1 MLILSRKVGETVYL
15 NEDIEIKIVEVSGDK
30 VRLGIEAPKDVKVLR
45 SELRQT
51 LLRLTHSRIC
61 LVRSRSDLN
70 NKAGAAGKS
79 GTPALISYCIVSA
92 RRPFLCCRATP
103 YLHCV

>member
-51 LLRLTHSRIC
+51 MES
-61 LVRSRSDLN
+61 
-70 NKAGAAGKS
+70 NKKASEAVAPDAIKNM
-79 GTPALISYCIVSA
+79 LDKIKK
-92 RRPFLCCRATP
+92 
-103 YLHCV
+103 

>member
-51 LLRLTHSRIC
+51 MESNKKASDAVRLTHLRVC
-61 LVRSRSDLN
+61 LVRSKNKLKAFVRSLREQPVLPD
-70 NKAGAAGKS
+70 
-79 GTPALISYCIVSA
+79 
-92 RRPFLCCRATP
+92 
-103 YLHCV
+103 

>member
-51 LLRLTHSRIC
+51 MESNKNA
-61 LVRSRSDLN
+61 SD
-70 NKAGAAGKS
+70 AVAPDAFKS
-79 GTPALISYCIVSA
+79 MLSQ
-92 RRPFLCCRATP
+92 LKK
-103 YLHCV
+103 

>member
-51 LLRLTHSRIC
+51 MESNKKA
-61 LVRSRSDLN
+61 SDSVAPDAFKNMLGQI
-70 NKAGAAGKS
+70 KK
-79 GTPALISYCIVSA
+79 
-92 RRPFLCCRATP
+92 
-103 YLHCV
+103 

>member
-51 LLRLTHSRIC
+51 MESNMKA
-61 LVRSRSDLN
+61 SD
-70 NKAGAAGKS
+70 AVAPDAFKS
-79 GTPALISYCIVSA
+79 MLSQ
-92 RRPFLCCRATP
+92 LKK
-103 YLHCV
+103 

>member
-51 LLRLTHSRIC
+51 MES
-61 LVRSRSDLN
+61 
-70 NKAGAAGKS
+70 NKKASETVAPDAFKNM
-79 GTPALISYCIVSA
+79 LDKIKK
-92 RRPFLCCRATP
+92 
-103 YLHCV
+103 

>member
-51 LLRLTHSRIC
+51 MES
-61 LVRSRSDLN
+61 
-70 NKAGAAGKS
+70 NKTAAEAVAPDAFKNM
-79 GTPALISYCIVSA
+79 LDKIKK
-92 RRPFLCCRATP
+92 
-103 YLHCV
+103 

>member
-51 LLRLTHSRIC
+51 MESNKNA
-61 LVRSRSDLN
+61 SDAVAPDAFKNMLSQL
-70 NKAGAAGKS
+70 KK
-79 GTPALISYCIVSA
+79 
-92 RRPFLCCRATP
+92 
-103 YLHCV
+103 

>member
-45 SELRQT
+45 SE
-51 LLRLTHSRIC
+51 
-61 LVRSRSDLN
+61 
-70 NKAGAAGKS
+70 
-79 GTPALISYCIVSA
+79 
-92 RRPFLCCRATP
+92 
-103 YLHCV
+103 

>member
-51 LLRLTHSRIC
+51 MESNIKA
-61 LVRSRSDLN
+61 SDAVAPDAFKNMLGQI
-70 NKAGAAGKS
+70 KK
-79 GTPALISYCIVSA
+79 
-92 RRPFLCCRATP
+92 
-103 YLHCV
+103 